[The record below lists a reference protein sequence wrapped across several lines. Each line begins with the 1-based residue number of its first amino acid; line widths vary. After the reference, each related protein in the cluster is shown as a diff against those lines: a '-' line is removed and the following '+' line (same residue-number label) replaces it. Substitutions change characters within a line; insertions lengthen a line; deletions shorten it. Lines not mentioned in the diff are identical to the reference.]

1 MKKDPDV
8 FLDQILVS
16 VDLIEKYSENLAF
29 AKFQKNGRVQDAIIR
44 RLEII
49 GEAVK
54 NLPTSHK
61 SKCPDIS
68 WKEMA
73 DMGDMLIRQYF
84 EIDLSLAWKVVK
96 HELPAI
102 KKKILAILSK

>member
-8 FLDQILVS
+8 FLGHILES
-16 VDLIEKYSENLAF
+16 IDLIEKYSKNLTF
-29 AKFQKNGRVQDAIIR
+29 AKFQKNRPMQDAITR

-54 NLPTSHK
+54 HLPASHK
-61 SKCPDIS
+61 SKYPDVP

-73 DMGDMLIRQYF
+73 GMRDILIHKYY
-84 EIDLSLAWKVVK
+84 EVDLSLAWKVVK
-96 HELPAI
+96 HELPTV
-102 KKKILAILSK
+102 KKKILEILSS